1 MFKLRKPQKTRW
13 QNCRGKFFPIFG
25 EKTRFWKFGGTL
37 KWRTFSDLCLLEEE
51 PTRSLQATFWR
62 GAPREP
68 SQPLESWGS
77 PFTAGWGH
85 PSLGAQRRAGRCV
98 FLGSFSTGLPVDSSH
113 AGRLPAPPPA
123 PRLGRGLVAR
133 GQLRS
138 SAQSERKRPTRW
150 KAKGACR
157 VYNVCDHSDP
167 LLCVGEARREIKR
180 RSQVRSWTDG
190 CEEKSER
197 KKYGKQWMRTGVRW
211 DRLG

>member
-1 MFKLRKPQKTRW
+1 MFKLRKPQKTRR

-25 EKTRFWKFGGTL
+25 EKTRFWKFGETL

-85 PSLGAQRRAGRCV
+85 PSLGAQRRAGGCV

-113 AGRLPAPPPA
+113 AGRLPAPPPLPGWA
-123 PRLGRGLVAR
+123 GGWWPGASSALRHSRSER
-133 GQLRS
+133 GQHG
-138 SAQSERKRPTRW
+138 ERLKER
-150 KAKGACR
+150 AG
-157 VYNVCDHSDP
+157 YNVCDHSDP